1 MEVLKALILGII
13 QGLTEFLPVSS
24 SGHIELGKALLDFD
38 PGEDILFT
46 IIVHFATL
54 LSTVIVFRKDI
65 IDLFKGLFQ
74 FKWNEE
80 TAFSAKIL
88 ISMIPIAIVG
98 VLFEEQ
104 ISALFEGKIALVGAM
119 LLVTALLLFLTQYAK
134 SVRGEQGD
142 KVGFG
147 SAFIIGIAQAVAVM
161 PGISRSGS
169 TIATGLLLGVDKER
183 IAKFSF
189 LMVLPPILGIT
200 LLEVKD
206 LAEAPLGAINWVPLI
221 AGFIGAFIAGW
232 IACVWMINIVKRGK
246 LGYFALYCLI
256 VGIIALITGL
266 AS

>member
-1 MEVLKALILGII
+1 MEALKALILGII

-24 SGHIELGKALLDFD
+24 SGHIELGKALLNFD

-65 IDLFKGLFQ
+65 IEIFKGLFQ

-80 TAFSAKIL
+80 TSFSAKII

-98 VLFEEQ
+98 VFFEDQ
-104 ISALFEGKIALVGAM
+104 VSALFEGKIALVGGM
-119 LLVTALLLFLTQYAK
+119 LLVTALLLYLTQYAK
-134 SVRGEQGD
+134 SVRGEKGEP
-142 KVGFG
+142 VGFLN
-147 SAFIIGIAQAVAVM
+147 AFLIGIAQSIAVL

-189 LMVLPPILGIT
+189 LMVLPPILGATILKT
-200 LLEVKD
+200 KEFIESPNPTVELL
-206 LAEAPLGAINWVPLI
+206 PLT

-232 IACVWMINIVKRGK
+232 IACVWMINIVKKGK

-256 VGIIALITGL
+256 VGIIALILGL
-266 AS
+266 AV